1 MTLKICIIGESGVG
15 KTSLINRFTKDKF
28 SNKYRITVGAD
39 LFSHDMNVDGD
50 NFSLQVYYNQIW
62 DTAGQEKFQ
71 SIGSAFY
78 RGSDAC
84 VLVYDVTSTQSLEK
98 LENWKKEF
106 INQGGIDNIDKFPF
120 IVVGNKADR
129 NDKTVNQEAVA
140 SFCENNGGMKY
151 FETSAKEGSGILEAM
166 EEVVR
171 QAAKQ
176 KREEEEEIFIPGE
189 LNLGEELN
197 NNNNRGG
204 GNSDCGC

>member
-176 KREEEEEIFIPGE
+176 KRVYQP
-189 LNLGEELN
+189 
-197 NNNNRGG
+197 RR
-204 GNSDCGC
+204 D

>member
-28 SNKYRITVGAD
+28 SNQYRITVGAD
-39 LFSHDMNVDGD
+39 LFSHDITVDGD
-50 NFSLQVYYNQIW
+50 NFSLQVNNNQIW

-84 VLVYDVTSTQSLEK
+84 VLVYDVTSAQSLDK
-98 LENWKKEF
+98 LENWKQEF
-106 INQGGIDNIDKFPF
+106 INQGGIDNADKFPF

-129 NDKTVNQEAVA
+129 NDRDVEQESV
-140 SFCENNGGMKY
+140 SKFCEDNGGMKF
-151 FETSAKEGSGILEAM
+151 FETSAKEGLGIKEAM

-171 QAAKQ
+171 QAAILKQ
-176 KREEEEEIFIPGE
+176 EEEEEIFIPRE
-189 LNLGEELN
+189 LNLAEDGN
-197 NNNNRGG
+197 MKQKG
-204 GNSDCGC
+204 GNYGGDCSC